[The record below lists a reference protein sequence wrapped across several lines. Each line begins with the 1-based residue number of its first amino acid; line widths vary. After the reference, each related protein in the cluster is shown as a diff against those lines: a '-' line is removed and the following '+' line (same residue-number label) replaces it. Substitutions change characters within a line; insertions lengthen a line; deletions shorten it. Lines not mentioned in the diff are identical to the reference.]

1 MARKMYSGEA
11 EQSVIGAILLQNA
24 VIDSVN
30 SIVEPNDFNETAHR
44 LLYSAILELS
54 IAGKGV
60 DIVSLSD
67 ILDEKGIS
75 DQCGGLA
82 YIAELARNTPSA
94 RNAEMYAKIVA
105 DHAKS
110 RRFVQALEGAKLR
123 FVESDI
129 AAEEFVEEAQR
140 DILASVGESSNDED
154 SQSVADLLPDLVSDV
169 DRRFNSDDSISGYRT
184 GLNTLDEEM
193 NGLETAL
200 TVIAGRPGMGKS
212 AFANR
217 LVLGVAQN
225 HKDGCCLI
233 YSMEMTKREVMQR
246 LVAAAGF
253 CPLQAVLRPKTH
265 MEREGQNN
273 WDKLAAGV
281 SRLKELNIQI
291 SDRTSLTVPQIAGN
305 ARKWR
310 QKYGKVNV
318 IMVDYI
324 QLMNGVGNF
333 GPNNRVAEIS
343 QITRDLKNL
352 SKEFDCPVLAL
363 SQLSRQLEQRP
374 NKRPVKSDLRESG
387 SIEQDANNI
396 LFLYRD
402 EVYHPNTEAK
412 GTIEVIRG
420 KMRNGPE
427 GTTMLTCRLDMMQ
440 FFDFNPEDAA
450 RIQQAQQQQS
460 KPMASMASF

>member
-1 MARKMYSGEA
+1 MARKMHSLDA
-11 EQSVIGAILLQNA
+11 ERSVIGAILLQNSA
-24 VIDSVN
+24 FDAVN
-30 SIVEPNDFNETAHR
+30 SIVEVTDFSNEAHR
-44 LLYSAILELS
+44 IIYAAITELS
-54 IAGKGV
+54 SSGKSI

-67 ILDEKGIS
+67 VIDARGAS

-82 YIAELARNTPSA
+82 YIAEMARNTPSA
-94 RNAEMYAKIVA
+94 KNAEAYAKIVA

-110 RRFVQALEGAKLR
+110 RRFVQALDGAKMR
-123 FVESDI
+123 FVESDSK
-129 AAEEFVEEAQR
+129 AEDFVEEAQR
-140 DILASVGESSNDED
+140 DILGSIGGGHDDD
-154 SQSVADLLPDLVSDV
+154 SEQSVSELLHGLVEDI
-169 DRRFNSDDSISGYRT
+169 DRRFHSDDSISGYRT

-200 TVIAGRPGMGKS
+200 TVVAGRPGMGKS

-225 HKDGCCLI
+225 HREGCSLI

-265 MEREGQNN
+265 MEKDGQNN
-273 WDKLAAGV
+273 WEKLSAGV
-281 SRLKELNIQI
+281 ARLKELNIKI
-291 SDRTSLTVPQIAGN
+291 SDRTSLTVAQISGS

-310 QKYGKVNV
+310 QKYGKINI
-318 IMVDYI
+318 IMVDYL
-324 QLMNGVGNF
+324 QLMRGAGVF
-333 GPNNRVAEIS
+333 GPNARVAEIS

-352 SKEFDCPVLAL
+352 SKEFDCPVIAL
-363 SQLSRQLEQRP
+363 SQLSRNVEQRP
-374 NKRPVKSDLRESG
+374 NKRPVMSDLRESG

-402 EVYHPNTEAK
+402 EVYHSNTESK
-412 GTIEVIRG
+412 GVIEVIRG

-427 GTTMLTCRLDMMQ
+427 GTTFLTCRLDMMQ

-450 RIQQAQQQQS
+450 RIQQASQQAQQ
-460 KPMASMASF
+460 PAPSMASF